1 MYIIEVN
8 ELRLLLLIK
17 ITINTSITGTMT
29 QNGLDN
35 LMVKTASA
43 ETESVTITATVTLD
57 EVSFT

>member
-17 ITINTSITGTMT
+17 MTINTSIIGTMT

-57 EVSFT
+57 EVSLT

>member
-1 MYIIEVN
+1 M
-8 ELRLLLLIK
+8 
-17 ITINTSITGTMT
+17 TINISITGTMT

-57 EVSFT
+57 EVSLTITATVTLDEVSFT